1 MGCASAHDISG
12 FYINCN
18 FEFIYMS
25 KSAPSVEIVKKM
37 LKKLRAE
44 VDRPKT
50 QVEQAKLLA
59 RLVSVKR

>member
-1 MGCASAHDISG
+1 VGSTSVDDISRI
-12 FYINCN
+12 YINCN
-18 FEFIYMS
+18 IEFIYMS

-50 QVEQAKLLA
+50 QAEQARLLA
-59 RLVSVKR
+59 RLISVKR